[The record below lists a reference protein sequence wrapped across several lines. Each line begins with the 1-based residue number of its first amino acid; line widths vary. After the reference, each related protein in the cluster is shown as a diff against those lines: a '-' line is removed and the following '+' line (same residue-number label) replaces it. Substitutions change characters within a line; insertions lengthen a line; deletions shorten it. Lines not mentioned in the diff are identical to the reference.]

1 MNYSRISVGLK
12 VRVSI
17 MGMMGEGCREVL
29 MVELGFEKWVGVF
42 YEAMVVEGKVLV
54 GLVGSMS
61 VVCLEWF

>member
-12 VRVSI
+12 VCVSI